1 MKNIN
6 ELRKLRLKKEVQER
20 VLMNDGNLKLSFQD
34 LYDNLFNQKEL
45 LIDNDRLL
53 QAIEVQKDI
62 NVIQNW
68 IKEYNEL

>member
-53 QAIEVQKDI
+53 QAIDVQKDI

>member
-34 LYDNLFNQKEL
+34 LYDNLFYQKEL

-53 QAIEVQKDI
+53 QAIDVQKDI